1 MLAGTSAGKPF
12 VALCSTNN
20 RGAKKPQ
27 VALLMQQKTL
37 LSLSSSMAG
46 RNGSSP
52 TFPIDCER
60 ETVLQESTTGA
71 VLPVDTEG
79 ELVVIVNNKYISVSL
94 SLLSCRQKCLH
105 QEHEEPRKITL
116 FLLNRGN
123 GRKESTTNA
132 AKVEQLSEASREF
145 ESRTSTAA
153 C

>member
-1 MLAGTSAGKPF
+1 MVLH
-12 VALCSTNN
+12 
-20 RGAKKPQ
+20 
-27 VALLMQQKTL
+27 LLHQLNHLEKREREREREREL
-37 LSLSSSMAG
+37 
-46 RNGSSP
+46 P
-52 TFPIDCER
+52 FPIDCER

-132 AKVEQLSEASREF
+132 AKVE
-145 ESRTSTAA
+145 
-153 C
+153 